1 MLSDYLILPKDV
13 INSAAK
19 GNTYAKTAV
28 KEHLR
33 KWMEAHGKDHAR
45 IEAQHIV
52 IHSISFLK
60 RGEPSGTKKSSLILF
75 RIIYQPALPKMEKL
89 KFIQRTYE

>member
-1 MLSDYLILPKDV
+1 MLSDYLILQKEV

-33 KWMEAHGKDHAR
+33 KWMEAHDKDHAR
-45 IEAQHIV
+45 IEAQHII

-60 RGEPSGTKKSSLILF
+60 REEIVRYEKELLDFIEDYIITGTTQNGET
-75 RIIYQPALPKMEKL
+75 
-89 KFIQRTYE
+89 

>member
-1 MLSDYLILPKDV
+1 MLSDYLILQKDV
-13 INSAAK
+13 IKSAAK
-19 GNTYAKTAV
+19 GNTYAKAAV

-45 IEAQHIV
+45 IEAQHII

-60 RGEPSGTKKSSLILF
+60 RGEIVRYEKELF
-75 RIIYQPALPKMEKL
+75 D
-89 KFIQRTYE
+89 FIQDYITTGTTQNGET

>member
-45 IEAQHIV
+45 IEAQHII

-60 RGEPSGTKKSSLILF
+60 REEIVRYEKELLNFIEDYIITGTTQNGET
-75 RIIYQPALPKMEKL
+75 
-89 KFIQRTYE
+89 

>member
-1 MLSDYLILPKDV
+1 MLSDYLILQKDV
-13 INSAAK
+13 IKSAAE

-45 IEAQHIV
+45 IEAQHII

-60 RGEPSGTKKSSLILF
+60 RGELPRYEKELFDFIEGYIITGTN
-75 RIIYQPALPKMEKL
+75 QNGE
-89 KFIQRTYE
+89 T

>member
-1 MLSDYLILPKDV
+1 MLSDYLILQKDV
-13 INSAAK
+13 IKSAAK
-19 GNTYAKTAV
+19 GNTYAKAAV

-45 IEAQHIV
+45 IEAQHII

-60 RGEPSGTKKSSLILF
+60 RGEIVRYEKELFDFIEDYIATGTT
-75 RIIYQPALPKMEKL
+75 QNGE
-89 KFIQRTYE
+89 T

>member
-45 IEAQHIV
+45 IEAQHII

-60 RGEPSGTKKSSLILF
+60 REEIVRYEKELLNFIEDYIITDTLQNGET
-75 RIIYQPALPKMEKL
+75 
-89 KFIQRTYE
+89 

>member
-45 IEAQHIV
+45 IEAQHII

-60 RGEPSGTKKSSLILF
+60 REEIVRYEKELLDFIEDYIITDTLQNGET
-75 RIIYQPALPKMEKL
+75 
-89 KFIQRTYE
+89 